1 MFREKIILSFEGTPL
16 EVLRRYAPQII
27 GAMTAVGV
35 VAAIYYIG
43 FNASDDMFEGAGD
56 AAADT
61 INDCGDIADGV
72 FERIVP

>member
-1 MFREKIILSFEGTPL
+1 MFGEKIILSFEGSPL

-43 FNASDDMFEGAGD
+43 FNASDDMFQGAGD

-61 INDCGDIADGV
+61 IDDCGDIADGV